1 MRAMLGLA
9 GSDSEEAGDQ
19 SISEDSSSG
28 SDSDE
33 SKENGA
39 DKKKHSKSSSTE
51 SESESEDDEA
61 ETNTAAVADKDKQ
74 VTFTPGKRNLEK
86 KIRSKLLSKS
96 NADNNTIGVE
106 EEQLTPFQKY
116 LEKRKEKRRERKQA
130 ARGAKQ
136 NNISKDDDLEEE
148 EDGDSEDGGMYEVD
162 PEFGVAQFSDEEGI
176 ADDTT
181 TPSGTADGND
191 TDGFFVGETTS
202 TKSETLTKKKGKKNK
217 KQTSDGEEDGDKV
230 AASTKEELELLI
242 AGDDD
247 EEHEKD
253 YDMRG
258 LVKLQKL
265 NSKTKLKGK
274 RKRQLETLAANISGQ
289 EFHVDTSDD
298 RFAAL
303 LDGND
308 DRFGIDRTHSAY
320 RETGAMKTLLQ
331 EQSER
336 RRKKKKNE
344 KDGDDDDRGGN
355 SVVKNKKDGGGG
367 WVENSSGAMDL
378 SSLVKSLQQKVSK
391 SGNGSKRK
399 KKEKV

>member
-1 MRAMLGLA
+1 VRRREIRVLVRIAAAAVTAMKA
-9 GSDSEEAGDQ
+9 KKTAPTRR
-19 SISEDSSSG
+19 SIPNHPPPNPSQNQ
-28 SDSDE
+28 
-33 SKENGA
+33 KMM
-39 DKKKHSKSSSTE
+39 KQKRTLPPLPIRTSKSPSPLGNAISR
-51 SESESEDDEA
+51 
-61 ETNTAAVADKDKQ
+61 
-74 VTFTPGKRNLEK
+74 KRSDPSCCQNPML
-86 KIRSKLLSKS
+86 IVIL
-96 NADNNTIGVE
+96 
-106 EEQLTPFQKY
+106 LTPFQKY
-116 LEKRKEKRRERKQA
+116 LEKRKERRREHKQA